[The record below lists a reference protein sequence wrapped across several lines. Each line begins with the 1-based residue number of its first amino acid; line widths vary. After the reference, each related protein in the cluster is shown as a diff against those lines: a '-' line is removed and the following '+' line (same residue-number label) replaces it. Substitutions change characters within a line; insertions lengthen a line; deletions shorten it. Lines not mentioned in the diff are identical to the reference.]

1 MPLRTILITA
11 TRSGTA
17 STVIIRRGASGTGTG
32 GGTSDHGALT
42 GREDDDHPQYHNDA
56 RGDARYASTA
66 ALSGKASLA
75 DANNF
80 TGIQSFAQPVYLS
93 GAVLGVIPTP
103 IIGAYNGPGTGLTG
117 TAANL
122 SVGGASTA
130 GYATTAGT
138 ANALAGILP
147 ITSGGTG
154 GASESAARTAL
165 KVPGSLAGVGG
176 SIAITNIVSIS
187 LANYNLIG
195 TKDPTTLYVI
205 A

>member
-1 MPLRTILITA
+1 MAASRIFARLAELLDVNVTRAAAVWLRLNADGSTSQLTA
-11 TRSGTA
+11 AETLGDLGAASISGT
-17 STVIIRRGASGTGTG
+17 
-32 GGTSDHGALT
+32 
-42 GREDDDHPQYHNDA
+42 
-56 RGDARYASTA
+56 
-66 ALSGKASLA
+66 
-75 DANNF
+75 NNF

-103 IIGAYNGPGTGLTG
+103 IAGAYNGPGTGLTG
-117 TAANL
+117 NAANL
-122 SVGGASTA
+122 SVGGASSA

-147 ITSGGTG
+147 ISSGGTG